1 MDDIKEIV
9 AQVDGIE
16 QKDNRISIKTQID
29 GKTSFMS
36 FFLTKKSDGQQTV
49 AHKAFEDLPV
59 QLGNTYLV
67 AYKEAPNDR
76 KPEYPYKNIMNFKAS
91 TEAPQAPTNSVVR
104 DEALEQR
111 VQNLEQQVRHLQSK
125 QPIADVPEEKIEPLG
140 GEPVNVDEIPF

>member
-16 QKDNRISIKTQID
+16 QKDNRISIKTQI
-29 GKTSFMS
+29 GYMS

-49 AHKAFEDLPV
+49 AHKAFESLPV
-59 QLGNTYLV
+59 QIGQTYLV

-91 TEAPQAPTNSVVR
+91 TEAPQAPTNSPVR

-111 VQNLEQQVRHLQSK
+111 IINLEQQVRHLQSN
-125 QPIADVPEEKIEPLG
+125 QPIADVPTIQQVAEDEIDVEKI
-140 GEPVNVDEIPF
+140 PF